1 MKQTLLF
8 LAFLVFGATAA
19 FSQSIKSLD
28 KPDLAIYPNP
38 ATEFIAVNDAEELV
52 GQLLV
57 YNLVGKKVRTFEVTP
72 DERFSVGDLP
82 KGMYLVQLIG
92 KDNRIINTQKI
103 NKK

>member
-1 MKQTLLF
+1 MKQTLLS
-8 LAFLVFGATAA
+8 LAFLFFGAVSA
-19 FSQSIKSLD
+19 FSQATRSLE

-38 ATEFIAVNDAEELV
+38 ATEFISVNDEAEIV
-52 GQLLV
+52 GQLFV

-82 KGMYLVQLIG
+82 RGMYLVQLVS
-92 KDNRIINTQKI
+92 KDNKIINTQKI